1 MKILVA
7 ERLKELMKESGVTQ
21 YALAKAIGMRQSNV
35 SEWLSQKK
43 EPSIKSLWLL
53 ADFFLTWTSIFS
65 SDAKIIDN
73 SEHSGG
79 GAHMRAPRFI
89 YIK

>member
-53 ADFFLTWTSIFS
+53 ADFFDVDIDFL

-73 SEHSGG
+73 SEHSAGA
-79 GAHMRAPRFI
+79 AHMRAPRFI

>member
-53 ADFFLTWTSIFS
+53 ADFF
-65 SDAKIIDN
+65 DVDIDFLIGRKN
-73 SEHSGG
+73 YSAG

>member
-7 ERLKELMKESGVTQ
+7 ERLKELMKETNLTQ
-21 YALAKAIGMRQSNV
+21 YALAKAIGVRQSNV

-53 ADFFLTWTSIFS
+53 ADFF
-65 SDAKIIDN
+65 DVEIDFLIGRR
-73 SEHSGG
+73 S
-79 GAHMRAPRFI
+79 
-89 YIK
+89 Y